1 MLRAEASVSMNT
13 PFLWMLAMM
22 RTTLS
27 VLWMLPIG
35 CAAATSSPTAPAA
48 RVAGLD
54 HIIVVVME
62 NKNYDEVRTA
72 PYIAS
77 LIASGSSFSNSHA
90 IGHPSQPNYIAMWSG
105 STQGVTSD
113 ACPPPGSPFM
123 AENLGHACERKG
135 LTWKAYS
142 ENLPS
147 AGSTACSANS
157 GKYTRKHDP
166 WTDFGNLNHQNE
178 RGYADLAADIGRGA
192 LPNLAFVVPNN
203 CNNSHDCSVS
213 TADGWLAGRHAR
225 ASSA

>member
-1 MLRAEASVSMNT
+1 MDERGIESCMVRAKAGVPT
-13 PFLWMLAMM
+13 GTLIRWMVAMI

-35 CAAATSSPTAPAA
+35 CAAATSSPWPTAPAA
-48 RVAGLD
+48 RVSALD

-62 NKNYDEVRTA
+62 NKNYDQVRTA

-123 AENLGHACERKG
+123 AENLGHACEAAG
-135 LTWKAYS
+135 ITWRTYA
-142 ENLPS
+142 EDLPA
-147 AGSTACSANS
+147 AGSSDCTVN
-157 GKYTRKHDP
+157 GGMYTRKQEIRAYWID
-166 WTDFGNLNHQNE
+166 
-178 RGYADLAADIGRGA
+178 GA
-192 LPNLAFVVPNN
+192 Y
-203 CNNSHDCSVS
+203 
-213 TADGWLAGRHAR
+213 
-225 ASSA
+225 